1 MVKIENI
8 EELRNIKESNYGL
21 VIIITNTK
29 SIIHNTDC
37 KLIFEQDFLKDGNSD
52 SKYHW
57 FSTYSLAEKE
67 LGDIQSCKLCN
78 P

>member
-8 EELRNIKESNYGL
+8 EELRNIKESNYGF

-37 KLIFEQDFLKDGNSD
+37 KLIFEQDFLKDDNDD

-67 LGDIQSCKLCN
+67 LGDIKSCKLCN

>member
-8 EELRNIKESNYGL
+8 EELRNIKESNYGF

-29 SIIHNTDC
+29 AIIHNTDC
-37 KLIFEQDFLKDGNSD
+37 KLIFEQDFLKDSNND

-67 LGDIQSCKLCN
+67 LGDIKSCKLCN

>member
-8 EELRNIKESNYGL
+8 EELRNIKKSNYGF

-29 SIIHNTDC
+29 AIIHNTDC
-37 KLIFEQDFLKDGNSD
+37 KLIFEQDFPKDDNNG

-67 LGDIQSCKLCN
+67 LGDIKSCKLCN

>member
-8 EELRNIKESNYGL
+8 EELRNIKESNYGF

-29 SIIHNTDC
+29 AIIHNTDC
-37 KLIFEQDFLKDGNSD
+37 KLIFEQDFLKDENNG

-67 LGDIQSCKLCN
+67 LGDIKSCKLCN

>member
-8 EELRNIKESNYGL
+8 EELRNIKESNYGF

-29 SIIHNTDC
+29 AIIHNTDC
-37 KLIFEQDFLKDGNSD
+37 KLIFEQDFLKDDKND

-67 LGDIQSCKLCN
+67 LGDIKSCKLCN

>member
-8 EELRNIKESNYGL
+8 EELRKIKESNYGF
-21 VIIITNTK
+21 VIIITHTK
-29 SIIHNTDC
+29 SVIHNTDC
-37 KLIFEQDFLKDGNSD
+37 KLIFEQDFLKDENNG

-67 LGDIQSCKLCN
+67 LGDIKSCKLCN

>member
-8 EELRNIKESNYGL
+8 EELRKIKESNYGF
-21 VIIITNTK
+21 VIIITYTK

-37 KLIFEQDFLKDGNSD
+37 KLIFEQDFLRDGNND

-67 LGDIQSCKLCN
+67 LGDIKSCKLCN

>member
-8 EELRNIKESNYGL
+8 EELRKIKESNYGF
-21 VIIITNTK
+21 VIIITHTK
-29 SIIHNTDC
+29 SVIHNTDC
-37 KLIFEQDFLKDGNSD
+37 KLIFEQDFLKDKNNG

-67 LGDIQSCKLCN
+67 LGDIKSCKLCN

>member
-37 KLIFEQDFLKDGNSD
+37 KLIFEQDFLNDGNSD

>member
-1 MVKIENI
+1 MVKIDNI
-8 EELRNIKESNYGL
+8 EELRKIKESNYGF
-21 VIIITNTK
+21 VIIITHTK

-37 KLIFEQDFLKDGNSD
+37 KLIFERDFLTDGNKD

-67 LGDIQSCKLCN
+67 LGDIKSCKLCN

>member
-8 EELRNIKESNYGL
+8 EELRKIKESNYGF
-21 VIIITNTK
+21 VIIITHTK

-37 KLIFEQDFLKDGNSD
+37 KLIFEQDFLTDSNKD
-52 SKYHW
+52 SKHHW

-67 LGDIQSCKLCN
+67 LGDIKSCKLCN

>member
-1 MVKIENI
+1 MVKIDNI
-8 EELRNIKESNYGL
+8 EELRKIKESNYGF
-21 VIIITNTK
+21 VIIITHTK

-37 KLIFEQDFLKDGNSD
+37 KLIFEQDFLTAANKD

-67 LGDIQSCKLCN
+67 LGDIKSCKLCN

>member
-8 EELRNIKESNYGL
+8 EELRKIKESNYGF
-21 VIIITNTK
+21 VIIITHTK

-37 KLIFEQDFLKDGNSD
+37 KLIFEQDFLKDSNNG

-67 LGDIQSCKLCN
+67 LRDIKSCKLCN

>member
-8 EELRNIKESNYGL
+8 EELRNIKESNYGF

-29 SIIHNTDC
+29 AIIHNTDC
-37 KLIFEQDFLKDGNSD
+37 KLIFEQDFLKDDDNG

-67 LGDIQSCKLCN
+67 LGDIKSCKLCN

>member
-8 EELRNIKESNYGL
+8 EELRNIKESNYGF

-29 SIIHNTDC
+29 AIIHNTDC
-37 KLIFEQDFLKDGNSD
+37 KLIFEQDFLKYGNND

-67 LGDIQSCKLCN
+67 LGDIKSCKLCN

>member
-8 EELRNIKESNYGL
+8 EELRNIKESNYGF

-37 KLIFEQDFLKDGNSD
+37 KLIFEQDFLKDDNNG

-67 LGDIQSCKLCN
+67 LGDIKSCKLCN

>member
-57 FSTYSLAEKE
+57 F
-67 LGDIQSCKLCN
+67 
-78 P
+78 